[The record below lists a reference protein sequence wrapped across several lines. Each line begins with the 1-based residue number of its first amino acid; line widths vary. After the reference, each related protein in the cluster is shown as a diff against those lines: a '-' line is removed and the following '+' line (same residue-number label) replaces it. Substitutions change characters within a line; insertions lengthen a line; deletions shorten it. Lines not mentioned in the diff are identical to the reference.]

1 MKIVNITLVANLV
14 DIQGKIFEE
23 ILMKMAIL
31 ELGDILDHF
40 EDHQN
45 LDQEISPTSLL
56 TLVNVPEG
64 HHVNNLLEKASKES
78 HCLK

>member
-1 MKIVNITLVANLV
+1 MNITLVANLV
-14 DIQGKIFEE
+14 GIQGNIFGE
-23 ILMKMAIL
+23 IKMTIEMTIL
-31 ELGDILDHF
+31 VLEDILDRS

-45 LDQEISPTSLL
+45 LDQEINPTSLL

-64 HHVNNLLEKASKES
+64 HHVNNLLEKASKQS